1 MPPLD
6 NVEAVQRLRASPHL
20 RQNGGK
26 SYQDCLSNIKHEL
39 NLLKSDRLA
48 ELVQDGA
55 LESLDVYLDTIPYL
69 YLLHEHVRR
78 LLQGAKYWP
87 QELKTGATTWNCI
100 TAFLK
105 QCHWIEIRQC
115 GRMWRYLVEIL
126 MKSAEDA
133 YSEGNQSLAFS
144 HVTDALLHLDPS
156 GSVLTSLHCD
166 LLHLAS
172 ARQCTRDVLPLLDK
186 EISNIPTKAGVHI
199 EGFHWSDEDC
209 PSAVFISIEGGF
221 SDQLGLE
228 NIQEYFILG
237 SLAYIGARNWRRAIF
252 LLEHVLT
259 TPVSGVA
266 NGLMVEAYDKWI
278 LLNLIQ
284 HGSSPGQ
291 PRTVPQSV
299 MKHIRSTSK
308 PYEAL
313 RDAYVKENGAKLLA
327 EVIEGDEIWKRDGNA
342 GLVQRVLA
350 DHKRRSV
357 TKLGSIFAA
366 VPLQTVSERLSIP
379 QSHVQSYLARLV
391 AEGAIDA
398 RLEQTPS
405 GLEVLR
411 FVQLS
416 YDKTVAETEGS
427 LRDQLIERTLRL
439 KKLADAVNDADQQ
452 LSMSRA
458 YLDHVRKARRS
469 KAQQSSAAEDDDGT
483 MDIAPGAMGSDEDEE
498 LMADAP

>member
-105 QCHWIEIRQC
+105 QCHWIEIRQ
-115 GRMWRYLVEIL
+115 
-126 MKSAEDA
+126 S
-133 YSEGNQSLAFS
+133 
-144 HVTDALLHLDPS
+144 
-156 GSVLTSLHCD
+156 
-166 LLHLAS
+166 S